1 MMLLP
6 AVMSAIC
13 LLMPPMMALPG
24 ANEDDEYAKAGTAF
38 VQLLVEEKY
47 GEAVQRFDETMTAVM
62 PKASL
67 EGLWKQML
75 SLHGAIQGLEEPTIS
90 VQGPYRLVY
99 VPCRWERA
107 SFRLRV
113 VLDQQKRVAGLFI
126 DPMPP
131 KKPAYLQ
138 SKPIV
143 ERDVTVGSGEWA
155 LPGTLALP
163 KEGPIHAGVV
173 FVHGSGPNDRD
184 ETINLSKPFRDLAWG
199 LGERGVATLRYD
211 KRTLVHG
218 AKMVREQV
226 TVKEEV
232 IDDALVA
239 LDLLRD
245 QKELKGKPIYLLGH
259 SLGASLAPEIARTD
273 GRLAG
278 VIMIA
283 AMGRP
288 SDEVVL
294 DQFEYLASVSPDPES
309 QKKIAEMRKN
319 IEAVRRHELD
329 PGAPVLGGD
338 TAAYWYDFMQR
349 DGEVQVRYAA
359 KLPCRLL
366 VIHGGRDYQVTERDF
381 EVWEKGLAEHKGAT
395 CRLFPDLNHLMAA
408 GVGKSTPAEYAVENY
423 VDQRVIELIAS
434 WCRQP

>member
-1 MMLLP
+1 MMHFLT
-6 AVMSAIC
+6 VMSAIC
-13 LLMPPMMALPG
+13 LLMPPMMTRPG
-24 ANEDDEYAKAGTAF
+24 SNEDDEYAQAGKAF

-47 GEAVQRFDETMTAVM
+47 GEAVKRFDESMTAAM

-75 SLHGAIQGLEEPTIS
+75 LLHGSVQGLEEPTIA

-107 SFRLRV
+107 GFRVRV

-126 DPMPP
+126 DSMAPE
-131 KKPAYLQ
+131 KPDYLQ
-138 SKPIV
+138 SIPIV
-143 ERDVTVGSGEWA
+143 ERDITVGPGEWA
-155 LPGTLALP
+155 LPGTLGLP
-163 KEGPIHAGVV
+163 KDGPIHAGVV

-199 LGERGVATLRYD
+199 LGEQGIATLRYD

-232 IDDALVA
+232 IDDALLA

-245 QKELKGKPIYLLGH
+245 QSELKGKPIYLLGH
-259 SLGASLAPEIARTD
+259 SLGASLAPEIAHRD
-273 GRLAG
+273 GHLAG

-288 SDEVVL
+288 ADEVVL
-294 DQFEYLASVSPDPES
+294 DQFEYLASVTPDPES
-309 QKKIAEMRKN
+309 RKKIAEMREN
-319 IEAVRRHELD
+319 VQAVRKHELD
-329 PGAPVLGGD
+329 PSTPVLGGD
-338 TAAYWYDFMQR
+338 TAAYWYDFMKH

-359 KLPCRLL
+359 TLPCRLL
-366 VIHGGRDYQVTERDF
+366 IIQGGRDYQVTVKDF
-381 EVWEKGLAEHKGAT
+381 EVWEKGLADHKHAI
-395 CRLFPDLNHLMAA
+395 CKLFPDLNHLMAA
-408 GVGKSTPAEYAVENY
+408 GAGKSTPAEYAVENY
-423 VDQRVIELIAS
+423 VDERVIDLIAA